1 MDLLT
6 SKIRSTYFKYLLL
19 AFGSAF
25 ITSIYSVVDT
35 AMVGKYYGPVG
46 TASLAVVAPIWN
58 IIYSL
63 GLLVGIGG
71 SVRFSMLRGEKKDD
85 NESNQYFTIGLIF
98 VSILAII
105 SWVVIGFFDKYLLIL
120 FGADET
126 TLLPLAQEYLT
137 AIKFVIPC
145 FLFNQFFAAFLR
157 NDDDPNLATF
167 AVLFGGIFNIFGD
180 YFFVFVLDMGIFG
193 AGLATAIGSIVS
205 FLLMLT
211 HFFKKK
217 NTLKLVKFDSLIIKV
232 KEISVSG
239 FSSFFVDAAMGILT
253 ICFNN
258 QILKYLGQDALSV
271 YGIIINISTFV
282 QCCAYSVGQASQP
295 IISAN
300 YGAKNK
306 KRITE
311 CLRYSFFTVAF
322 FSVLWL
328 LLTEINPN
336 MFVYIF
342 MTPTDEV
349 LSIAPSIIRK
359 YSISFLLL
367 PLNIFSTYYFQSIG
381 KPLPAFIVSLARG
394 AIISGLLIYVLPLIF
409 TGDILWYVMLITEI
423 VVAVYAIIM
432 IIKCTMCIEYNDI
445 ENSLK

>member
-1 MDLLT
+1 MNLLT
-6 SKIRSTYFKYLLL
+6 SKIRPTYFKYLLA
-19 AFGSAF
+19 AFGSAL
-25 ITSIYSVVDT
+25 ITSVYSVVDT

-46 TASLAVVAPIWN
+46 TASLAIVAPIWN

-71 SVRFSMLRGEKKDD
+71 SVRFSTLRGEEGENKD
-85 NESNQYFTIGLIF
+85 ESNQYFTVGLIF
-98 VSILAII
+98 VSILSII
-105 SWVVIGFFDKYLLIL
+105 CWLSIIFFDKQLLLL
-120 FGADET
+120 FGADEE
-126 TLLPLAQEYLT
+126 TLLPLAREYIT

-145 FLFNQFFAAFLR
+145 FLFNQFLAAFLR
-157 NDDDPNLATF
+157 NDSDPNLATI
-167 AVLFGGIFNIFGD
+167 AVLSGGIFNIFGD

-193 AGLATAIGSIVS
+193 AGLATAIGSVIS
-205 FLLMLT
+205 FLLMLI
-211 HFFKKK
+211 HFLRKK
-217 NTLKLVKFDSLIIKV
+217 NTLKICRIEKIFTKIKDISL
-232 KEISVSG
+232 SG

-258 QILKYLGQDALSV
+258 QILKYLGQDALSI
-271 YGIIINISTFV
+271 YGIIINVSTFV

-306 KRITE
+306 ARITE
-311 CLRYSFFTVAF
+311 CLKYSFYTVIF
-322 FSVLWL
+322 FSIVWIM
-328 LLTEINPN
+328 LTEINPN

-342 MTPTDEV
+342 MTPDDNV

-381 KPLPAFIVSLARG
+381 KPLPAFVVSLARG
-394 AIISGLLIYVLPLIF
+394 AIISGLLIYILPLIF
-409 TGDILWYVMLITEI
+409 NADILWYVMLITEI
-423 VVAVYAIIM
+423 IVAIYAAVM
-432 IIKCTMCIEYNDI
+432 IFKCTKNLET
-445 ENSLK
+445 EKA